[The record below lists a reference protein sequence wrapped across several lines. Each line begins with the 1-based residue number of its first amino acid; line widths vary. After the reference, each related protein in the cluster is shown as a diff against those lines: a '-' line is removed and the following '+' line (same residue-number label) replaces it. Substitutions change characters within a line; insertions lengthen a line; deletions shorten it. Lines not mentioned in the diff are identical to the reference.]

1 MGIMVDSFRTTV
13 GQWLGQTLQGD
24 IYISVPHSSSKRA
37 SAPLPEEL
45 PAEVLKLPGVKEIS
59 TGRHVTLE
67 SAHGPVN
74 MLAIGLSSTSYRGF
88 NFKGDILANIWQQF
102 STGKL
107 VLISEPYAYHNR
119 LQVGDSVTLLTPDGN
134 RVFTIGGIFYD
145 YGSDRGLLVMPREHY
160 AVIWRDNQVTTLGIY
175 LKQQTALDTVLSKVK
190 ETTSRF
196 EMPLTVRANQ
206 EILKHSL
213 AIFDRTFTITQVLR
227 LLVIAVA
234 FVGILSAMMAL
245 QLERAKE
252 HAILRATGLTPRQ
265 LLGQITLQTLLMGLM
280 AALLAIPLGW
290 LMAEILIHV
299 INVRAFGWSMPSQLS
314 PSILMEAILFALI
327 AALLA
332 GLYPSLRMAR
342 TRPALALREE

>member
-1 MGIMVDSFRTTV
+1 
-13 GQWLGQTLQGD
+13 
-24 IYISVPHSSSKRA
+24 
-37 SAPLPEEL
+37 
-45 PAEVLKLPGVKEIS
+45 
-59 TGRHVTLE
+59 
-67 SAHGPVN
+67 
-74 MLAIGLSSTSYRGF
+74 
-88 NFKGDILANIWQQF
+88 
-102 STGKL
+102 
-107 VLISEPYAYHNR
+107 
-119 LQVGDSVTLLTPDGN
+119 LLTPDGN
-134 RVFTIGGIFYD
+134 KAFTIGGIFYD

-160 AVIWRDNQVTTLGIY
+160 AAIWRDNQVTTLGIY
-175 LKQQTALDTVLSKVK
+175 LQRQSTLDTVLSQVK
-190 ETTSRF
+190 KITNRF

-213 AIFDRTFTITQVLR
+213 EIFDRTFTITQVLR

-252 HAILRATGLTPRQ
+252 HAILRATGLTPQQ

-314 PSILMEAILFALI
+314 PSILIEAILLALI
-327 AALLA
+327 AALIA